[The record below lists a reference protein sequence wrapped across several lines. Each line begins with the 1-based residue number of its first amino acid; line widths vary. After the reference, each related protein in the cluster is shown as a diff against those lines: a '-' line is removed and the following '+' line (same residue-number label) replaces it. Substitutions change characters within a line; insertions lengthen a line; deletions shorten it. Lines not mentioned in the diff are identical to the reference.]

1 MLIACR
7 HGINQVM
14 TNWADGVV
22 GITQCALQNGESYTY
37 EFTLIGQVGT
47 FFWHAHVSW
56 LRGTLYG
63 AFIVH
68 PITPA
73 PYPKPT
79 ATYPILF
86 GNALSRIY
94 WFLLAKILL
103 GYGFSVCFDQCA
115 AQLKAHIW
123 FVVLLWALLTSQTI
137 SDSWVGSRI
146 GWSG

>member
-1 MLIACR
+1 VCVCVCVCVLIYISGDGLHFLSLVLIACR

-37 EFTLIGQVGT
+37 EFTLIDQVGT

-68 PITPA
+68 PKTPA

-94 WFLLAKILL
+94 
-103 GYGFSVCFDQCA
+103 
-115 AQLKAHIW
+115 
-123 FVVLLWALLTSQTI
+123 
-137 SDSWVGSRI
+137 
-146 GWSG
+146 